1 MSFEEPGDPLGM
13 RKLYELGEL
22 ENYQTSVGLHR
33 RTRRNVENWETR
45 GNLEDKKLDVTTR
58 TWRTSE

>member
-1 MSFEEPGDPLGM
+1 M